1 MATNTKIVPQVIGY
15 TLGLASLFVMVYVAG
30 KAYRQSQK

>member
-15 TLGLASLFVMVYVAG
+15 ALGLASLFVMVYVAG
-30 KAYRQSQK
+30 KAWHQSDK